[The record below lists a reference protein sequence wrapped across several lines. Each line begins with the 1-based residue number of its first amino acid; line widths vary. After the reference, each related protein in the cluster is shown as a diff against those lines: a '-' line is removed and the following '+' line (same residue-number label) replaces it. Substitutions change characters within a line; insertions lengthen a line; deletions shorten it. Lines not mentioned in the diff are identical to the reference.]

1 MTSTLWNIHTK
12 KPKTTPKEQGTM
24 NTLVVPGQ
32 VVLVNPKW
40 QTAGITII
48 GKGRLVK
55 IQLHSQSVIL
65 SQVKTVVRPSGRKS
79 HLARYLV
86 GVCNQSKQVW
96 EVFLEVVEDIRNK
109 LHHLKNAI
117 QEKLLKHLT
126 KNLNPRCALQLI
138 VNC

>member
-12 KPKTTPKEQGTM
+12 KQKTTPKEQGTM

-32 VVLVNPKW
+32 VISASPKW
-40 QTAGITII
+40 KAAGITLI

-55 IQLHSQSVIL
+55 IQLHGQSIIL
-65 SQVKTVVRPSGRKS
+65 GQVKTVVRPSGRKS

-86 GVCNQSKQVW
+86 GVCNQTKQRW

-109 LHHLKNAI
+109 FHQLKNAI
-117 QEKLLKHLT
+117 QAKLLKHLT
-126 KNLNPRCALQLI
+126 NNLNPRFALQLI
-138 VNC
+138 INN